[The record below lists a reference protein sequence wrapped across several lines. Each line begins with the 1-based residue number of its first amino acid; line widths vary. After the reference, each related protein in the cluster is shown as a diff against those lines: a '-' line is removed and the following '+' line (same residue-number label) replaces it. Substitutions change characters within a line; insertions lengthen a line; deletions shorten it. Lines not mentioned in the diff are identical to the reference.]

1 MQVLSR
7 RALREFWEQHPDTET
22 PLRAWYKI
30 TSAAKWE
37 NFAELKA
44 TLGSADAVG
53 DKRVIFDVGGNK
65 YRIVVRIVYAPF
77 YRMMIKFVGTHNEYN
92 HINPETV

>member
-1 MQVLSR
+1 MQSR
-7 RALREFWEQHPDTET
+7 RALREFWEQHPDAET

-30 TSAAKWE
+30 ASAAKWE

-44 TLGSADAVG
+44 AFGRADAVG
-53 DKRVIFDVGGNK
+53 DKRIIFDVGGNK
-65 YRIVVRIVYAPF
+65 YRIVVRVVYGPF

-92 HINPETV
+92 HINPEIV

>member
-1 MQVLSR
+1 MQILSR
-7 RALREFWEQHPDTET
+7 HALREFWEQHPDAEA

-30 TSAAKWE
+30 SSAAKWE

-44 TLGSADAVG
+44 TFASADAVR
-53 DKRVIFDVGGNK
+53 DKRVIFNIGGNK
-65 YRIVVRIVYAPF
+65 YRIVARVVYGPF
-77 YRMMIKFVGTHNEYN
+77 YRMMIKFVGTHHEYN